1 MRSAAALG
9 VVLLLLLSTE
19 NARAHAAPPPVAFT
33 HAGFLVGLRADGAD
47 EFLGIPF
54 AAAPVG
60 ELRWRPPQPVAP
72 WRGFRRAT
80 SLPDE
85 CAQLASTNGP
95 GSTSEDCLY
104 LNVYRPAR
112 PFAPLQRPL
121 PVLIWIHGGGGVNGS
136 GNQTDGAELAATTDT
151 IVVTVNYRLG
161 VFGFLAL
168 PGLTAESTDG
178 SSGNV
183 GLLDQQAAMRWVQRN
198 IRWFGGDPRNVTIAG
213 QSAGGHSV
221 CLHLASPTAKGLFD
235 RAIIHSGAFDLL
247 GADSSGEPCAT
258 DTLADAE
265 AAGATFAASALCG
278 DPATQVDCLRAK
290 SPAELL
296 AASASFSASAECER
310 GVPARARAR
319 GDRVGPVEPRAGH
332 GRLDARRAPARGR
345 PGSAARLSAAR
356 LPVPDRRR
364 LRVPRTRAASAG
376 RVPARRTIADP
387 AFAFG
392 AALTDA
398 GFSCPT
404 DRLRRFLAPRTP
416 TFGFEFADPNAPP
429 GFTGTMPSGAYHT
442 SDVQYL
448 FRYSPP
454 NGPFTAEQEQLSHQM
469 QRYWAAFARSGFPFV
484 RGQTF
489 WPRFDESHARV
500 MSLEPTGNAVK
511 TDFRSFHHCDFWQ
524 PPAP

>member
-9 VVLLLLLSTE
+9 IVLLLLLSTQ
-19 NARAHAAPPPVAFT
+19 NARAHTAPPPVAFT

-136 GNQTDGAELAATTDT
+136 GNQTDGAELAATTET

-168 PGLTAESTDG
+168 PGLTAESADG

-265 AAGATFAASALCG
+265 ATGATFAASALCG

-296 AASASFSASAECER
+296 AASASFSASPNASGEFL
-310 GVPARARAR
+310 PA
-319 GDRVGPVEPRAGH
+319 PVLETIASGQWN
-332 GRLDARRAPARGR
+332 
-345 PGSAARLSAAR
+345 
-356 LPVPDRRR
+356 
-364 LRVPRTRAASAG
+364 RVPVMVGSTHDELQPAAALVPLLGYPLPDFLYQIAVSFVFPGRALQVLAEYPSSNY
-376 RVPARRTIADP
+376 ADP

-454 NGPFTAEQEQLSHQM
+454 NGPFTAEQQQLSHQM
-469 QRYWAAFARSGFPFV
+469 QRYWAAFARNGFPFV

-511 TDFRSFHHCDFWQ
+511 TDFRAFHHCDFWA
-524 PPAP
+524 PAAP